1 MTCRGSRFNPTLTTP
16 GQNSPEWEAQNI
28 RSTRNFIRK
37 WGHFCK
43 HDTLMKPI
51 IPPKYNI
58 AFVVKNCNSYLLEAL
73 EPWCDRI
80 YIEDD
85 MQVLT
90 THYIDK
96 EQSNTAFDLT
106 KRVFCIGYNDPNA
119 ENDIVI
125 EIDRNRFSEQDFQYI
140 QMMSEIIQSSGEV
153 GDFKLENLKVTINH
167 LETYEKDLIICEM
180 Q

>member
-1 MTCRGSRFNPTLTTP
+1 
-16 GQNSPEWEAQNI
+16 
-28 RSTRNFIRK
+28 
-37 WGHFCK
+37 
-43 HDTLMKPI
+43 
-51 IPPKYNI
+51 
-58 AFVVKNCNSYLLEAL
+58 
-73 EPWCDRI
+73 
-80 YIEDD
+80 